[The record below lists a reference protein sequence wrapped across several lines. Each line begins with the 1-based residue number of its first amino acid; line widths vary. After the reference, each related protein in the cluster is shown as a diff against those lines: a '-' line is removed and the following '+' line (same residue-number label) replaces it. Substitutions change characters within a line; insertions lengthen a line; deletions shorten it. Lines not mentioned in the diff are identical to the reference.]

1 MKLYIKANDY
11 KTVKNLD
18 SLLPAYISKTSLF
31 LQEEINPFY
40 KISMLSAKEIEE
52 KKELLFYDNREIK
65 KIVKGLYFGNSYCEH
80 LLPSPL
86 DIAKAKSHYNDRHHN
101 FVFVFP
107 PIASK
112 INRAKETFKTLKEL
126 QVKEVVVNDYGMMY
140 LALSE
145 GFKPILGVN
154 FTKTIK
160 NTFVEHKIATE
171 ITKEQFKNQKELVR
185 HLEFEIDSYR
195 EFLKSLGIGRV
206 SIENI
211 EFDESFLGK
220 KPLLNID
227 IYYPYIT
234 ISNSRA
240 CDIAGIYEDKRGYF
254 AQKDCLKY
262 CQELSLEFAL
272 TPITGLLQRYN
283 SVQKSNILLNIKKD
297 VYKNKK
303 NRLIWEVFV

>member
-18 SLLPAYISKTSLF
+18 SLLPLYLSKTSLF
-31 LQEEINPFY
+31 LQEDINPFY

-80 LLPSPL
+80 LLPSLL
-86 DIAKAKSHYNDRHHN
+86 DIAKAKSHFNNRHHN

-112 INRAKETFKTLKEL
+112 IDKAKEILQTLKEL
-126 QVKEVVVNDYGMMY
+126 DIKEVVVNDYGM
-140 LALSE
+140 LGLVLTK
-145 GFKPILGVN
+145 GFKPILGIN

-160 NTFVEHKIATE
+160 NTFIKHKKATE
-171 ITKEQFKNQKELVR
+171 ITKEQFKNQKELLK
-185 HLEFEIDSYR
+185 HLEFEIDNFR
-195 EFLKSLGIGRV
+195 EFLKSLDIGRFSV
-206 SIENI
+206 ENI
-211 EFDESFLGK
+211 EFDGSFLDK
-220 KPLLNID
+220 KPLLNVD

-240 CDIAGIYEDKRGYF
+240 CDIAGIFEDKRGYF
-254 AQKDCLKY
+254 AQKECLKY

-272 TPITGLLQRYN
+272 TPISGFIQRYN
-283 SVQKSNILLNIKKD
+283 SMQKSNILLNIKKD
-297 VYKNKK
+297 IYKNKK
-303 NRLIWEVFV
+303 NRLVWEVFV

>member
-40 KISMLSAKEIEE
+40 KISILSAKEIEE

-86 DIAKAKSHYNDRHHN
+86 EIAKAKSHYNDRHHN
-101 FVFVFP
+101 FVFVFA

-112 INRAKETFKTLKEL
+112 INRAKEILQTLKEL
-126 QVKEVVVNDYGMMY
+126 QVKEVVVNDYGMMH

-160 NTFVEHKIATE
+160 NTFIEHKMATE
-171 ITKEQFKNQKELVR
+171 ITKEQFKNQKELLK
-185 HLEFEIDSYR
+185 HLEFEISSYR

-211 EFDESFLGK
+211 EFDESFIVMEDWELFLRMAQWLGCLAGWCAINRSRMRIMK
-220 KPLLNID
+220 NAKPSL
-227 IYYPYIT
+227 
-234 ISNSRA
+234 
-240 CDIAGIYEDKRGYF
+240 KRWV
-254 AQKDCLKY
+254 
-262 CQELSLEFAL
+262 L
-272 TPITGLLQRYN
+272 T
-283 SVQKSNILLNIKKD
+283 
-297 VYKNKK
+297 KNDPKIGQFD
-303 NRLIWEVFV
+303 L